1 MCDKNQPGKW
11 THSKRQ
17 LKHSHPLFEE
27 GNILCSIL
35 VKQLP
40 FDASVPE
47 GFSDPRYVP
56 VSEKGHHIYKYPVLA
71 FLKIRPLNLKYMF
84 NMSFSF
90 SDPNGIPCGI
100 SGCNKILD
108 CLNR

>member
-1 MCDKNQPGKW
+1 MIERIFEIDIKMCDKNQPGKW

-40 FDASVPE
+40 FDASAPE
-47 GFSDPRYVP
+47 GFSDPRYVQ
-56 VSEKGHHIYKYPVLA
+56 VSEKGHHIQ
-71 FLKIRPLNLKYMF
+71 
-84 NMSFSF
+84 
-90 SDPNGIPCGI
+90 IPCICI
-100 SGCNKILD
+100 SKNSTLES
-108 CLNR
+108 

>member
-1 MCDKNQPGKW
+1 MIERIFEIDIKMCDKNQPGKW

-40 FDASVPE
+40 FDASAPE
-47 GFSDPRYVP
+47 EFSDPRFVP
-56 VSEKGHHIYKYPVLA
+56 VSKNHTQ
-71 FLKIRPLNLKYMF
+71 
-84 NMSFSF
+84 
-90 SDPNGIPCGI
+90 IPCICI
-100 SGCNKILD
+100 SKKNLT
-108 CLNR
+108 LES